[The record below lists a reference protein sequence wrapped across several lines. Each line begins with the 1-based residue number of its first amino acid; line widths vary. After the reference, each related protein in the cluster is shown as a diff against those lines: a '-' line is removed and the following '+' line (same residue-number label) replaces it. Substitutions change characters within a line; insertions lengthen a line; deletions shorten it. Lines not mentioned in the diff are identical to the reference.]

1 MLMTRIFKRM
11 FNAKGQRVKG
21 SKRQPRLFLFVLLC
35 SFVPLTLG
43 VEKAQSGAAVQSQFS
58 IRWTPDPTD
67 ANKVAVEVSGLSEAT
82 LKRLQQANWKPPQ
95 WQRLLSVYVGQGSDQ
110 NLPAMLGVYRVQSD
124 SLRFEPQFP
133 LEPGVAYR
141 AVFRPDQLPGVKGSG
156 VAPITA
162 DFQLPPRSATP
173 TTVVS
178 HIYPSADLLPENLL
192 KFYVHFSAPMSRGRI
207 YDHIRMRDEAGKEIE
222 LPFLEI
228 DEELWDPA
236 MTRLTLIIDPGRIK
250 RGVLPLEE
258 IGPALEAGK
267 SYTLVIA
274 REWRDG
280 AGIPLK
286 ENFQKVFTVG
296 PPDREP
302 PDHTGWR
309 IQPPKA
315 GARDALAVTF
325 PEPMDH
331 ALARRVISVTT
342 ESGEVVEGK
351 VALEDQERRWVFAP
365 LSPWRRGQYKLVI
378 QTTIEDLAGNNIGKP
393 FEVDLFEGVQR
404 RLASPTVKLSF
415 EIL

>member
-1 MLMTRIFKRM
+1 
-11 FNAKGQRVKG
+11 
-21 SKRQPRLFLFVLLC
+21 
-35 SFVPLTLG
+35 
-43 VEKAQSGAAVQSQFS
+43 
-58 IRWTPDPTD
+58 
-67 ANKVAVEVSGLSEAT
+67 
-82 LKRLQQANWKPPQ
+82 
-95 WQRLLSVYVGQGSDQ
+95 
-110 NLPAMLGVYRVQSD
+110 MLGVYRVQPD

-141 AVFRPDQLPGVKGSG
+141 AVFRPDQLPGARGSSD
-156 VAPITA
+156 APITS
-162 DFQLPPRSATP
+162 DFQLPPRNATP

-178 HIYPSADLLPENLL
+178 HIYPSAGLLPENLL

-207 YDHIRMRDEAGKEIE
+207 YDHIHLRDEAGKEVE

-258 IGPALEAGK
+258 IGPALEEGK

-274 REWRDG
+274 RECRDG
-280 AGIPLK
+280 AGNPLK
-286 ENFQKVFTVG
+286 ENFQKVFKVG

-302 PDHTGWR
+302 PDHTRWR
-309 IQPPKA
+309 IQPPKS

-331 ALARRVISVTT
+331 ALAQRVISVIT
-342 ESGEVVEGK
+342 ESGMVIEGK
-351 VALEDQERRWVFAP
+351 VELEDQERRWIFAP
-365 LSPWRRGQYKLVI
+365 RHPWRAGRYQLII
-378 QTTIEDLAGNNIGKP
+378 QTTLEDLAGNNIGKP

-404 RLASPTVKLSF
+404 RLAAATVKLPF
-415 EIL
+415 EVR

>member
-1 MLMTRIFKRM
+1 M
-11 FNAKGQRVKG
+11 A
-21 SKRQPRLFLFVLLC
+21 S
-35 SFVPLTLG
+35 
-43 VEKAQSGAAVQSQFS
+43 QSQFS
-58 IRWTPDPTD
+58 IRWTPDP
-67 ANKVAVEVSGLSEAT
+67 ANSGKVAVEVSGLSEAT

-95 WQRLLSVYVGQGSDQ
+95 WQRLLSVYAGQGSDQ
-110 NLPAMLGVYRVQSD
+110 SLPPMLGAYRVQSN

-133 LEPGVAYR
+133 LEPGVTYR
-141 AVFRPDQLPGVKGSG
+141 AVFRPDQLPGASGSKA
-156 VAPITA
+156 APITA
-162 DFQLPPRSATP
+162 DFQLPPRNAIP

-178 HIYPSADLLPENLL
+178 HIYPSASLLPENLL

-207 YDHIRMRDEAGKEIE
+207 YDHIHLRDEGGKEVE

-258 IGPALEAGK
+258 IGPALETGK
-267 SYTLVIA
+267 SYTLVIV

-280 AGIPLK
+280 AGNPLK
-286 ENFQKVFTVG
+286 ENYQKVFKVG

-302 PDHTGWR
+302 PDHTRWR

-315 GARDALAVTF
+315 SARDALAVTF

-342 ESGEVVEGK
+342 ESGEVIEGK
-351 VALEDQERRWVFAP
+351 VELEDQERRWMFVP
-365 LSPWRRGQYKLVI
+365 DNPWRRGQYKLVI

-404 RLASPTVKLSF
+404 SLASPTVKLSF
-415 EIL
+415 EIR

>member
-1 MLMTRIFKRM
+1 MMTRIFKRM
-11 FNAKGQRVKG
+11 FNAKGQRIKG
-21 SKRQPRLFLFVLLC
+21 TRKRLRLFLIVLLC
-35 SFVPLTLG
+35 SFVPLTLC
-43 VEKAQSGAAVQSQFS
+43 VEKTQSSAAWQSQFS
-58 IRWTPDPTD
+58 IRWTSDP
-67 ANKVAVEVSGLSEAT
+67 ANSSKVAIEVSGLSDAT
-82 LKRLQQANWKPPQ
+82 IKRLQQANWKPPQ
-95 WQRLLSVYVGQGSDQ
+95 WQRLLSVYAGQGNDP
-110 NLPAMLGVYRVQSD
+110 NLPPMLGAYRVQSGA
-124 SLRFEPQFP
+124 LRFEPQFP

-141 AVFRPDQLPGVKGSG
+141 AVFRPDQLPGASGSKA
-156 VAPITA
+156 APITA
-162 DFQLPPRSATP
+162 DFQLPPRNATP

-178 HIYPSADLLPENLL
+178 HIYPSASLLPENLL

-207 YDHIRMRDEAGKEIE
+207 YNYIHLRDEAGKEVE

-250 RGVLPLEE
+250 RGVLPLED

-274 REWRDG
+274 RECRDG
-280 AGIPLK
+280 AGNPLK
-286 ENFQKVFTVG
+286 EDFQKAFQVR

-302 PDHTGWR
+302 LDHTRWQ

-325 PEPMDH
+325 TKPMDH
-331 ALARRVISVTT
+331 ALAQRVISVTT
-342 ESGEVVEGK
+342 ESGGVIEGK
-351 VALEDQERRWVFAP
+351 VELEDQERRWVFVP
-365 LSPWRRGQYKLVI
+365 DSPWRRGQYKLVI

>member
-1 MLMTRIFKRM
+1 MRKP
-11 FNAKGQRVKG
+11 
-21 SKRQPRLFLFVLLC
+21 PRLFLIVLLC
-35 SFVPLTLG
+35 SFVPLTLCVG
-43 VEKAQSGAAVQSQFS
+43 QTQSNAASQSRFS
-58 IRWTPDPTD
+58 IRWTPAPTN
-67 ANKVAVEVSGLSEAT
+67 AGRVAVEVSGLSDAT
-82 LKRLQQANWKPPQ
+82 LNRLQQSNWKPPQ
-95 WQRLLSVYVGQGSDQ
+95 WQRLLSVYAGQGSDQ
-110 NLPAMLGVYRVQSD
+110 SLPPMLGAYRVQSG
-124 SLRFEPQFP
+124 SLRFEPQFR

-141 AVFRPDQLPGVKGSG
+141 AVFRPDQLPGASRSKT
-156 VAPITA
+156 APITS
-162 DFQLPPRSATP
+162 DFQLPLRRATP

-207 YDHIRMRDEAGKEIE
+207 YDHIHLRDEAGKEVE

-286 ENFQKVFTVG
+286 ENYQKVFKVR

-302 PDHTGWR
+302 LDHTRWR
-309 IQPPKA
+309 IQPPIA

-325 PEPMDH
+325 PKPMDH

-342 ESGEVVEGK
+342 ESGEVIEGK
-351 VALEDQERRWVFAP
+351 VELEDQERRWVFLP
-365 LSPWRRGQYKLVI
+365 DNPWRQGQYKLVI

-404 RLASPTVKLSF
+404 HLSSPTVRLTF
-415 EIL
+415 EVR